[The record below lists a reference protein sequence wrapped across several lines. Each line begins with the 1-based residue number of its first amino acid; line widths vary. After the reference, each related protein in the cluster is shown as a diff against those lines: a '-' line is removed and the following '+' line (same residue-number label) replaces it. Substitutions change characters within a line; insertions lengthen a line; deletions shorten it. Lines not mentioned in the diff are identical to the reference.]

1 MNPFR
6 NLHQDKSDG
15 YVKNCEK
22 YDRFSRSYDLFEAPV
37 ERGAFSRYRKR
48 ALRLAEGKVLEVGV
62 GTGKNFS
69 YYPRNVEVIGVDFSK
84 GTLEKAERRRRELG
98 LKNVRLL
105 HTDVQN
111 LEFED
116 STFDTAVSTFVFCTV
131 PDPVKGLREVYRVL
145 KPGGKA
151 IFLEHM
157 KSGSKLLNVP
167 LYMMEPF
174 MMAMTGTSMLR
185 KTPDNIEK
193 SGFQIEKVENLFFD
207 IVRLIIARK
216 PGGENDSERK
226 PVP

>member
-1 MNPFR
+1 MNTS
-6 NLHQDKSDG
+6 KTAS
-15 YVKNCEK
+15 K
-22 YDRFSRSYDLFEAPV
+22 YDRFSKVYDLFESPM
-37 ERGAFSRYRKR
+37 ERRAFSKYRER
-48 ALRLAEGKVLEVGV
+48 ALGLVNGKVLEVGV
-62 GTGKNFS
+62 GTGKNFQ
-69 YYPRNVEVIGVDFSK
+69 YYPRNVEVIGVDFSR
-84 GTLEKAERRRRELG
+84 GMLEKAERRRRGLG

-105 HTDVQN
+105 HMDVQN

-116 STFDTAVSTFVFCTV
+116 SIFDTAVSTFVFCTV

-157 KSGSKLLNVP
+157 KSESKLLNVP

-174 MMAMTGTSMLR
+174 MRAMTGTSMLR
-185 KTPDNIEK
+185 ETQDNIEK
-193 SGFQIEKVENLFFD
+193 AGFQIENVENLFFD

-216 PGGENDSERK
+216 PGGENDSEKK